1 MTRRKIANSK
11 NRSFWISLNKS
22 LRKYHKEIEISL
34 MVTGLV
40 HGLFSSSDILSF
52 NLETLLWL
60 LSILLGLNWLFKVQ
74 LSRFKSWISIHRGL
88 TVAFLMVLLLHI
100 KEVGGVQVLSVIRE
114 SRKSTTVSQS
124 SVMI

>member
-11 NRSFWISLNKS
+11 NRRFWISLNKS
-22 LRKYHKEIEISL
+22 LRKYHKEIGISL

-40 HGLFSSSDILSF
+40 YGLFSSSDILSF